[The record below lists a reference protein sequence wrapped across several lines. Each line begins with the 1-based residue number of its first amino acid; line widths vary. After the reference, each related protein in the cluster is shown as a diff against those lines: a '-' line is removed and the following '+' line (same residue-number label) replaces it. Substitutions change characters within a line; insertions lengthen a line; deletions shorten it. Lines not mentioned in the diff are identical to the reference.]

1 MPQTEFLNRLDAD
14 VRQRLIDRMTEVV
27 LDRDELVISQ
37 NDKSLDVFFVLEG
50 TARAAGLSE
59 EGKLVT
65 YREIPEGAIFGELS
79 AVDNRPRSANV
90 VAVGKLKVGRMTQ
103 SDFRDIIDT
112 DDAFRWAFLSYLAG
126 QARVMTGRIFE
137 FSTMVV
143 RDRLIGE
150 LLRMAEL
157 QQSLNGRVE
166 IPNAPTHYELASRIS
181 THREAVSREMSSLS
195 KRGLVT
201 KQLKT
206 ITIHDIDVL
215 RRLRDEKPDDD

>member
-1 MPQTEFLNRLDAD
+1 MSQSEFLHRLDPE
-14 VRQRLIDRMTEVV
+14 VRKRLCARMTEVEH
-27 LDRDELVISQ
+27 DRDELVISQ
-37 NDKSLDVFFVLEG
+37 NDRSLDVFFVLKG

-79 AVDNRPRSANV
+79 AIDNRPRSANV
-90 VAVGKLKVGRMTQ
+90 VAVGKLTVGRMTQ
-103 SDFRDIIDT
+103 ADFRGVIDT
-112 DDAFRWAFLSYLAG
+112 DEAFRWAFLSYASE
-126 QARVMTGRIFE
+126 QIRIMTDRIFE

-150 LLRMAEL
+150 LLRMTETQEA
-157 QQSLNGRVE
+157 LNGRVE

-195 KRGLVT
+195 KQGLVT

-206 ITIHDIDVL
+206 ITVHNVD
-215 RRLRDEKPDDD
+215 RLRQLREEKPSES

>member
-1 MPQTEFLNRLDAD
+1 MSQSEFLHRLDPD
-14 VRQRLIDRMTEVV
+14 VRQRLCARMTEVEH
-27 LDRDELVISQ
+27 DRDELVISQ
-37 NDKSLDVFFVLEG
+37 NDRSLDVFFVLKG

-79 AVDNRPRSANV
+79 AIDNRPRSANV
-90 VAVGKLKVGRMTQ
+90 VAVGKLTVGRMTQ
-103 SDFRDIIDT
+103 ADFKDVIDT
-112 DDAFRWAFLSYLAG
+112 DEAFRWAFLSYASE
-126 QARVMTGRIFE
+126 QIRVMTDRIFE

-150 LLRMAEL
+150 LLRMAEA
-157 QQSLNGRVE
+157 QEALNGRVE

-195 KRGLVT
+195 KQGLIT

-206 ITIHDIDVL
+206 ITVHNIDKL
-215 RRLRDEKPDDD
+215 RQLLEDRPNGG

>member
-1 MPQTEFLNRLDAD
+1 MSQTEFLHRLDAD
-14 VRQRLIDRMTEVV
+14 VRQRLRERMSEVV
-27 LDRDELVISQ
+27 LERDELVISQ
-37 NDKSLDVFFVLEG
+37 NDESLDVFFVLEG

-79 AVDNRPRSANV
+79 AMDGRPRSANV
-90 VAVGKLKVGRMTQ
+90 VAVGKLTVGRMTQ
-103 SDFRDIIDT
+103 ADFRDAIDN
-112 DDAFRWAFLSYLAG
+112 DAAFRWAILSYASE
-126 QARVMTGRIFE
+126 QIRVMTGRIFE

-150 LLRMAEL
+150 LLRMAEG
-157 QQSLNGRVE
+157 QEPLNGRVE
-166 IPNAPTHYELASRIS
+166 IPHAPTHYELASRIS

-195 KRGLVT
+195 KQGLVT

-206 ITIHDIDVL
+206 ITISDVDAL
-215 RRLRDEKPDDD
+215 RRLREEKSDDR

>member
-1 MPQTEFLNRLDAD
+1 MPQTEFLHRLDAD
-14 VRQRLIDRMTEVV
+14 VRQRLRERMSEVV

-37 NDKSLDVFFVLEG
+37 NDESLDVFFVLEG

-79 AVDNRPRSANV
+79 AVDGRPRSANV
-90 VAVGKLKVGRMTQ
+90 VAVGKLTVGRMNQ
-103 SDFRDIIDT
+103 ADFRDVIDS
-112 DDAFRWAFLSYLAG
+112 DEAFRWAFLSYASE
-126 QARVMTGRIFE
+126 QIRVMTGRVFE

-150 LLRMAEL
+150 LLRMAEG
-157 QQSLNGRVE
+157 QESLNGRVE
-166 IPNAPTHYELASRIS
+166 IPHAPTHYELASRIS
-181 THREAVSREMSSLS
+181 THREAVSREMSRLS
-195 KRGLVT
+195 KQGLVT

-206 ITIHDIDVL
+206 ITISDVDAL
-215 RRLRDEKPDDD
+215 RRLREEKSDDS

>member
-1 MPQTEFLNRLDAD
+1 MSQSEFLHRLDPD
-14 VRQRLIDRMTEVV
+14 VRQRLCARMTEVEH
-27 LDRDELVISQ
+27 DRDELVISQ
-37 NDKSLDVFFVLEG
+37 NDRSLDVFFVLKG

-79 AVDNRPRSANV
+79 AIDNRPRSANV
-90 VAVGKLKVGRMTQ
+90 VAVGKLTVGRMTQ
-103 SDFRDIIDT
+103 ADFKDVIDT
-112 DDAFRWAFLSYLAG
+112 DEAFRWAFLSYASE
-126 QARVMTGRIFE
+126 QIRVMTDRIFE

-150 LLRMAEL
+150 LLRMAEA
-157 QQSLNGRVE
+157 QEALNGRVE

-195 KRGLVT
+195 KQGLIT

-206 ITIHDIDVL
+206 ITVHNVDKL
-215 RRLRDEKPDDD
+215 RQLLEDRPNGG

>member
-1 MPQTEFLNRLDAD
+1 MSQSEFLHRLDPE
-14 VRQRLIDRMTEVV
+14 VRQRLCARMTEVEH
-27 LDRDELVISQ
+27 DRDELVISQ
-37 NDKSLDVFFVLEG
+37 NDRSLDVFFVLKG

-79 AVDNRPRSANV
+79 AIDNRPRSANV
-90 VAVGKLKVGRMTQ
+90 VAVGKLTVGRMTQ
-103 SDFRDIIDT
+103 ADFRDVIDT
-112 DDAFRWAFLSYLAG
+112 DEAFRWAFLSYASE
-126 QARVMTGRIFE
+126 QIRIMTDRIFE

-150 LLRMAEL
+150 LLRMTETQEA
-157 QQSLNGRVE
+157 LNGRVE

-195 KRGLVT
+195 KQGLVT

-206 ITIHDIDVL
+206 ITVHNVD
-215 RRLRDEKPDDD
+215 RLRQLREEKPNDG

>member
-1 MPQTEFLNRLDAD
+1 MPQTEFLHRLDAD

-37 NDKSLDVFFVLEG
+37 NDKSLDVFFVLKG

-79 AVDNRPRSANV
+79 AVDDRPRSANV
-90 VAVGKLKVGRMTQ
+90 IAVGKLTVGRMTQ
-103 SDFRDIIDT
+103 ADFRDAIDT
-112 DDAFRWAFLSYLAG
+112 DDAFRWAFLSYLAD

-157 QQSLNGRVE
+157 QPPLNGRVE

-195 KRGLVT
+195 KQGVVT

-206 ITIHDIDVL
+206 ITIHDVDVL
-215 RRLRDEKPDDD
+215 RRLRDEKPEGD